1 MITLQPFPMK
11 ADTPAVLR
19 EIDTFAFVVSTCS
32 RCPTHAL
39 YAYVIVNP
47 GSIEIVDYR
56 CASHRIPW
64 VRNLDRPRDALS
76 CL

>member
-19 EIDTFAFVVSTCS
+19 EVDASTLVFSTCS
-32 RCPTHAL
+32 QCPTHAL

-47 GSIEIVDYR
+47 GGIEIVDYR
-56 CASHRIPW
+56 CASHRIAW
-64 VRNLDRPRDALS
+64 IKKLA
-76 CL
+76 